1 MAYGNITVV
10 FMVISVASCVLGI
23 AFAAIYFLDKA
34 VNQGER

>member
-23 AFAAIYFLDKA
+23 AFAATYFLDKA